1 MTKHDLLEEY
11 IDNMSDDD
19 LYSLWNDCASESGK
33 VDYIEL
39 TDSIDEIWTPTKIL
53 ECDLDDFNIRDEYY
67 IIDNFDSLVSFDW
80 VREAVDYMEQTDN
93 LIDWLLE
100 TEYDGWND
108 ELKEFMDSEEY
119 KEAE

>member
-19 LYSLWNDCASESGK
+19 LYGLWSECASEGK

-39 TDSIDEIWTPTKIL
+39 TDSIDMIWTPSRIL
-53 ECDLDDFNIRDEYY
+53 ECDLDSFDIRDDYY
-67 IIDNFDSLVSFDW
+67 ICDGYSLISYTW
-80 VREAVDYMEQTDN
+80 VRDAIDDLYELDN

-100 TEYDGWND
+100 TDYDGWND
-108 ELKEFMDSEEY
+108 ELKEFMNSEEY